1 MNRQNQNVNWRV
13 KLGFV
18 LFVIS
23 LLWPVLLPVLPM
35 LGVSAATTATIGGG
49 MMVAAEGLLIAA
61 AAISGKS
68 GFLYIKST
76 IFGFLKSYGP
86 PKEVS
91 RIRYVIGLVLFVVP
105 VLFGWLTPYLGEY
118 LPGYGDSK
126 VMYAVTLDLVLL
138 SSLFVLGGTFW
149 EKLRA
154 LFIHDAQV
162 VFPDSAAG
170 KIP

>member
-35 LGVSAATTATIGGG
+35 LGASAGTTATIGGV
-49 MMVAAEGLLIAA
+49 MVVAAEGLLIVA

-68 GFLYIKST
+68 GFLYIKNT

-91 RIRYVIGLVLFVVP
+91 RLRYVIGLLLFVVP
-105 VLFGWLTPYLGEY
+105 VLFGWLSPYLGEY
-118 LPGYGDSK
+118 FPGFEDSK
-126 VMYAVTLDLVLL
+126 MIFAVMLDLVLL

-170 KIP
+170 KLP